1 MLIFSLILNLVTFGL
16 LLAIMPNI
24 SAVTFLAFALLIPF
38 IYNGVLYIK
47 LPHLKND
54 WVTMAMLSA
63 NTALAYGIFGYLT
76 TVLDKIDKFV
86 KLNSYS
92 NGVVQITIDA
102 NITSV
107 SNVIFILLAQFGVLY
122 IIRVIQNRRKK

>member
-54 WVTMAMLSA
+54 WVAMAMLSA
-63 NTALAYGIFGYLT
+63 ITALAYGIFGYLT

-86 KLNSYS
+86 ELNSYS

-122 IIRVIQNRRKK
+122 IIRVIQNRRKT